1 MIRFLFILT
10 LFFCNLQSKGAE
22 IKFNDTTA
30 KGMEVDYLSRIYV
43 TFHNKVVRYKLTGE
57 LDKEYKLTNKDNLV
71 KAFLMPNM
79 EVLLVTKNSKFLYI
93 LDENFKLIDSVDT
106 KKKAGFSPQQILSA
120 AKDEFS
126 VINTLGNKISTY
138 SYEFVWKAE
147 INYNMSGLGKS
158 WYFVNGFGGGYRYFY
173 SHESKGIFRTDN
185 NGAARGFIPTG
196 AGLYEFFVFVK
207 EQQEK
212 AYIYLGGSFVEASFD
227 NINDVRVKASISSDT
242 EMTAVLLNEVAVK
255 LYKDRFV
262 TLNVQPNF

>member
-1 MIRFLFILT
+1 MTKFLFILT
-10 LFFCNLQSKGAE
+10 LFFCTLPSKGADV
-22 IKFNDTTA
+22 KFNDTTA

-43 TFHNKVVRYKLTGE
+43 TFDKKVVRYKLTGE
-57 LDKEYKLTNKDNLV
+57 QDKEYKLTNKDHLI

-79 EVLLVTKNSKFLYI
+79 EVILVTKNSKFLYI

-106 KKKAGFSPQQILSA
+106 KKKAGFSPQQILSV

-126 VINTLGNKISTY
+126 VINPAGNKISTY
-138 SYEFVWKAE
+138 SYEFEWKAE

-173 SHESKGIFRTDN
+173 SNESKGIFRTDN
-185 NGAARGFIPTG
+185 NGTARGFIPTG
-196 AGLYEFFVFVK
+196 EGLFEFFVFVK

-212 AYIYLGGSFVEASFD
+212 AYVYLGGSFVEASFD
-227 NINDVRVKASISSDT
+227 NINDVRVKASIPSDT
-242 EMTAVLLNEVAVK
+242 EMTALLLNEVAVK